1 MSEKLSDQSFGRDQI
16 VESGERVS
24 NTQITYPRVRD
35 NPVKMELIPDMFQ
48 ETLVSWSK
56 DLSLREGS
64 VSY

>member
-1 MSEKLSDQSFGRDQI
+1 M

-35 NPVKMELIPDMFQ
+35 NPVKMELIPDVFQ
-48 ETLVSWSK
+48 ETSVSWNK
-56 DLSLREGS
+56 NLLLGEGS